1 MISLQEVERQL
12 KQIKANYRFWGRPEI
27 LELPKILVPG
37 EQIQACVNGHYSG
50 GFATFC
56 ATDQRLLLIDK
67 KLLYLTVE
75 DLRYDMI
82 NEVDYCA
89 QLITST
95 MSVCTPTK
103 TMTFTT
109 LQPAKLRLVATY
121 IQQRVMEI
129 RQEFG
134 LHNQSAALR
143 PMALPSALSE
153 LPQKTVKL
161 APEPQ
166 QEVPQ
171 FSAEQPQTEDPTF
184 TLPTPLR
191 QNPYMGAPLM
201 MRHRVGRFGT
211 VGLQSQMLK

>member
-12 KQIKANYRFWGRPEI
+12 RQIKANYRFWGRPEI
-27 LELPKILVPG
+27 LELPRILVPG

-89 QLITST
+89 QLVTST

-103 TMTFTT
+103 TMTLTT
-109 LQPAKLRLVATY
+109 MQPAKLRLVATY

-143 PMALPSALSE
+143 PASLPSAL
-153 LPQKTVKL
+153 
-161 APEPQ
+161 PEPPQ
-166 QEVPQ
+166 TVQPLSASQHQVPQ
-171 FSAEQPQTEDPTF
+171 PTAEQPQTEDPKF
-184 TLPTPLR
+184 ELPTPLR

-201 MRHRVGRFGT
+201 MRHRIGRFGT
-211 VGLQSQMLK
+211 IGLQSQILK